1 VSSPCFCSYR
11 ELTDRIKRQKELKI
25 VAGELQAQRN
35 LMVRVNPTTGTI
47 SASAHRTVYLY
58 CAGERQEEASGRAVQ
73 VEAGAQ
79 KVNI

>member
-1 VSSPCFCSYR
+1 M
-11 ELTDRIKRQKELKI
+11 KRQKQLKI

-35 LMVRVNPTTGTI
+35 LMVRVTRTTGSI
-47 SASAHRTVYLY
+47 SACAHRTVYLY
-58 CAGERQEEASGRAVQ
+58 SAGERQEEASGRAVQ